1 MTSKLRVMKMITKI
15 LGAAFFLTLSIG
27 ANAQNGWN
35 WGEQVDVAK
44 EKNVLYNDAYKAKNY
59 ETALE
64 PLEWLLTNTPDLNPS
79 IYINGSKI
87 YQALAKKETDA
98 AIKEQH
104 ITRGLELFDKR
115 IEYYPNDKAD
125 ILDRKSIYAYGFYS
139 KNKEKYGYLYD
150 LYSEAF
156 ELKGANMNSGN
167 LVAYMNV
174 IYKHKFAGGDLS
186 NEQVIESYSNISDAL
201 EQQKSRVSGDKK
213 KKYDKML
220 GNVDKILTATGV
232 PIECSFVE
240 EKLGPKL
247 EESND
252 LNMAK
257 KIFGLMLKGKCLDSP
272 LALKA
277 AGIVQENE
285 PTFGVAKFMAQKNGQ
300 DGNDAKAI
308 ESFKEAANLTDDN
321 GEKAEMYV
329 NIARIQL
336 GNGQKSTARSSAR
349 RALSFDPSYK
359 DAYKLIGDL
368 YMGSFDDCKQEQSQV
383 QDRAIFIAAYNEYRK
398 AGNSAGMTAAK
409 GQFPS
414 IEDIFNEGKEEGESL
429 TIGCWIN
436 VTVSLERRP
445 AN

>member
-1 MTSKLRVMKMITKI
+1 MKTINKI
-15 LGAAFFLTLSIG
+15 LGAAFFLTLAVG

-35 WGEQVDVAK
+35 WGEQIDIAK
-44 EKNVLYNDAYKAKNY
+44 EKNVLYTDAKN
-59 ETALE
+59 AKNFKSAVP
-64 PLEWLLTNTPDLNPS
+64 PLEWLLENTPDLNPS
-79 IYINGSKI
+79 IYINGAKI
-87 YQALAKKETDA
+87 YQALGKKEKDAAKKESY
-98 AIKEQH
+98 IQ
-104 ITRGLELFDKR
+104 RGLELHDKR
-115 IEYYPNDKAD
+115 IEYYPEDKAD
-125 ILDRKSIYAYGFYS
+125 IMDRKSIYAYGFYS
-139 KNKEKYGYLYD
+139 KTKEKYPYLYEV
-150 LYSEAF
+150 YSEAF
-156 ELKGANMNSGN
+156 ELNGANMNSGN

-174 IYKHKFAGGDLS
+174 VYKYRFSGGDLS
-186 NEQVIESYSNISDAL
+186 DEQVIEIYSAISDAL
-201 EQQKSRVSGDKK
+201 EKQKSRVSGDNK
-213 KKYDKML
+213 KKYDNMM
-220 GNVDKILTATGV
+220 GNVDKLLTATGV
-232 PIECSFVE
+232 EISCTFVE

-247 EESND
+247 DEGND

-277 AGIVQENE
+277 AGIVQDNE

-308 ESFKEAANLTDDN
+308 EYFQEAAGLTDDN

-329 NIARIQL
+329 NIARIQMK
-336 GNGQKSTARSSAR
+336 NGQKSTARNSAR

-359 DAYKLIGDL
+359 DAYKLIADL

-398 AGNSAGMTAAK
+398 AGNSSGMAAAK
-409 GQFPS
+409 AQFPS
-414 IEDIFNEGKEEGESL
+414 IEDIFNEGKQEGESL

-436 VTVSLERRP
+436 VTVALERRP